1 MFDAYTAL
9 TGSMMRL
16 GFLGAEAQSVV
27 ALRMLGFAGMWSV
40 PSTEA
45 YRMTAEKGPAFM
57 QAWWQASTAM
67 MRGAPAATVINA
79 FSAPLETKARRNRK
93 RLSRRGPQ
101 FRPGQRSGW

>member
-1 MFDAYTAL
+1 MFEAFTAL

-16 GFLGAEAQSVV
+16 GFLGAEAQSVMTY
-27 ALRMLGFAGMWSV
+27 RMLGFAGMWSV
-40 PSTEA
+40 PSTEV

-57 QAWWQASTAM
+57 QAWSQASAAM
-67 MRGAPAATVINA
+67 MRGAPAPVVINA
-79 FSAPLETKARRNRK
+79 FSRPLEVKARRNRK

>member
-1 MFDAYTAL
+1 MFEAFGAL

-16 GFLGAEAQSVV
+16 GMLSAEAQSVI

-45 YRMTAEKGPAFM
+45 YRMTAEKGPAFVQGWM
-57 QAWWQASTAM
+57 RASQAM
-67 MRGAPAATVINA
+67 MMGAPAGTVITA
-79 FSAPLETKARRNRK
+79 FSAPLERKARSNRK